1 MKKLCGKI
9 ILCLV
14 GAVVMSLGSGCI
26 SAGVYLLSGSSD
38 ADMPN
43 YETAEFYLK
52 QPAKRIIVEKKFDP
66 PLNPAEIE
74 KFVEDN
80 LCKAIGVSA
89 SAVPVEGKDVK
100 NAAKLVV
107 YRFPQANWDAMR
119 AHAEMPA
126 MCVGMTFGAFEVF
139 DPILLPFAIYQHILS
154 YFGERYV
161 SVFFDEQ
168 DKVIFAYGFDVFT
181 GEVAR
186 PPAAAVDFLDTY
198 KAWFSHCRWNG
209 YGVAE
214 NADPKILRDKK
225 FYLTDGTLCTIE
237 PDKKEE

>member
-14 GAVVMSLGSGCI
+14 GAVVMSLGNGCI

-89 SAVPVEGKDVK
+89 SVVSVEKDVK

-107 YRFPQANWDAMR
+107 YRFPQANWEAMKS
-119 AHAEMPA
+119 HAEMPA

-198 KAWFSHCRWNG
+198 KAWFSHCGWN
-209 YGVAE
+209 V
-214 NADPKILRDKK
+214 LLDKK

>member
-14 GAVVMSLGSGCI
+14 GAVVMSLGNGCI

-89 SAVPVEGKDVK
+89 SVVSVEKDVK

-107 YRFPQANWDAMR
+107 YRFPQANWSAMKSN
-119 AHAEMPA
+119 AEMPA

-198 KAWFSHCRWNG
+198 KAWFSHCGWN
-209 YGVAE
+209 V
-214 NADPKILRDKK
+214 LLDKK